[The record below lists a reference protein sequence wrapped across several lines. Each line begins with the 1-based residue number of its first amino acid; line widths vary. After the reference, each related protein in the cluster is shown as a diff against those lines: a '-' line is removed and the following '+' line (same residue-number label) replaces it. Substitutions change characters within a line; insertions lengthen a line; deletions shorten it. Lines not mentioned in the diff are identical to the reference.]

1 MAEQVFYDQGGIKV
15 TSNRLVFGPQT
26 FQLTGITSVRA
37 QEIPPNRKG
46 PIILMIVGL
55 LCTAGIGTIAGII
68 WWFMQKTTYAVMLVS
83 AAGETPAYTSLDKDQ
98 VFQIVN
104 AINEAMAARAA

>member
-15 TSNRLVFGPQT
+15 TSNRLVFGQQT
-26 FQLTGITSVRA
+26 FQLAGITSVRP

-68 WWFMQKTTYAVMLVS
+68 WWFTQKTKYAVMLVS

-98 VFQIVN
+98 VFQIAN
-104 AINEAMAARAA
+104 AVNEAMAARAS